1 MCLLCVRHRPK
12 HFTVLTLNS
21 PNNHYEVGT
30 TAENLQQKPAQEFWH
45 SVNSAEGWIESSGKF
60 FSPVILTTVLLNL
73 ELGPWVVWTDGPKK
87 QTP

>member
-1 MCLLCVRHRPK
+1 MMCLLCVRHRPK

-45 SVNSAEGWIESSGKF
+45 SVNSAEG
-60 FSPVILTTVLLNL
+60 
-73 ELGPWVVWTDGPKK
+73 
-87 QTP
+87 